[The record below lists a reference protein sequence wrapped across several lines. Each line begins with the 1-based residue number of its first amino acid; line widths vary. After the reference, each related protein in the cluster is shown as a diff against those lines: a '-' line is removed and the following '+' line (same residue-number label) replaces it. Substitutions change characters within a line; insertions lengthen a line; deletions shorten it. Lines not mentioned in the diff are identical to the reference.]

1 MVNLPIF
8 GQNTFKADGASA
20 QKTNK
25 RSSYKTSTPD
35 AFKEN
40 LISHKVSGVFGI
52 GDFVGISTS
61 AEYER
66 KIKDKPIAW
75 FGSLTIGS
83 LDNYPIDETTEYDKD
98 EVEVDFL
105 HLGGGFHYYP
115 LDYEAVFKPYIGLG
129 GLIGGNRHS
138 REYIEDEIN
147 YITEIKTGYDFGLYG
162 IIGIRWGKH
171 LVRCGLEYRVGY
183 FHTKIFDDQ
192 ISTDRHEISFSL
204 SFQF

>member
-1 MVNLPIF
+1 MKVCFYILLYFFTFTYLNAQE
-8 GQNTFKADGASA
+8 GNRTKNT
-20 QKTNK
+20 T
-25 RSSYKTSTPD
+25 RTPD
-35 AFKEN
+35 FLKEN

-52 GDFVGISTS
+52 KDFIGISTS

-66 KIKDKPIAW
+66 KIIDKPIAW

-83 LDNYPIDETTEYDKD
+83 IDNYPIDETQEYDKD
-98 EVEVDFL
+98 EVKVSFL

-147 YITEIKTGYDFGLYG
+147 YITEIKTGFDIGLYG
-162 IIGIRWGKH
+162 ILGVRWGKG
-171 LVRCGLEYRVGY
+171 LIRCGLEYRAGY

-192 ISTDRHEISFSL
+192 ISTDRHEISFSF